1 MGMALLIF
9 IFETRGQLSGFI
21 QRVLPAVNLPFLYGN
36 ATYPDST
43 NRRHAID
50 LNALKRKLRTNFE
63 YKVSYL
69 LNFVFEGMINFELGD
84 LEGCYGLY
92 RNWVTKK
99 IPTVINHHMIDRVQV
114 DLDNIPLGSIPRFA
128 RKHFWHNLETD
139 VKGFD
144 DPDADN
150 DSDEDDVDGGFVGI
164 GAEAETDA
172 EMTAQTNQLE
182 GPLGQMILGS
192 SRHRQDPAPSSSRRQ
207 NPTPSSRRQDP
218 APSSSR
224 QDGAPVR
231 IASRA
236 EAGQGTAADNRM
248 NDGFGEV
255 KVEDG
260 ESDGLSD
267 VEDLGDDIYQ
277 DVKDEAKDEV
287 EDEPRLNLC
296 IYADTESEDSD
307 VVFLSSK
314 KVSLSRGD
322 GVYSKSPSKRARNR
336 GIGGGGSRGN
346 DSEQVNAN
354 MSGGL
359 GAWKRIS
366 WGCETW

>member
-1 MGMALLIF
+1 MGMALLILD
-9 IFETRGQLSGFI
+9 ESLH
-21 QRVLPAVNLPFLYGN
+21 V
-36 ATYPDST
+36 
-43 NRRHAID
+43 ID
-50 LNALKRKLRTNFE
+50 LNVLKRKLRTNFE

-69 LNFVFEGMINFELGD
+69 LNFVFEGMINFELGN

-99 IPTVINHHMIDRVQV
+99 IPTVINIHMIDRVQV
-114 DLDNIPLGSIPRFA
+114 DLDKIPLGSIPRFA

-144 DPDADN
+144 DPDADD
-150 DSDEDDVDGGFVGI
+150 DSDEDDVDGGGDGFVGI

-172 EMTAQTNQLE
+172 EMTAQTNPLE

-231 IASRA
+231 IASRV

-314 KVSLSRGD
+314 KVSLSLGD

-346 DSEQVNAN
+346 DSEQVDAN
-354 MSGGL
+354 MSGG
-359 GAWKRIS
+359 GGGGGGWKRIS